1 MKLFKTLYIIAFLTI
16 SLAPLLAMP
25 FYQNN
30 SSENRV
36 LAKMPQ
42 VVENGTIN
50 NRYFSSLD
58 QYFSDNFAG
67 RLGMVQLNELLYI
80 SVLKQAANE
89 KVVYGRDSWL
99 YFHETISDYVGQTQL
114 SDSDIQRLVTV
125 LTLQSQY
132 LQQQGIPFVFTVA
145 PNKNTIY
152 PEYMPERY
160 YRSSKPTVL
169 ERLTGALKNSGV
181 IYSDITA
188 ALASAKSKER
198 VYHKTDTHWN
208 DLGARVGFNRLMADI
223 KTVLPAFSYDDFSR
237 AEAEETTAPGD
248 LKKMLFPMAKEAD
261 EGRTSLRIEKKHSPQ
276 TPYKSVEDPQI
287 TTTSQVNGRRIMMFR
302 DSFGN
307 AIIPFVSDN
316 FGYAYYSREYPVNLT
331 GLDTHNPDVVVYEIV
346 QRNIPKL
353 LERAPIMPALPREF
367 AIPSASNA
375 GGRLYTRKKGDYIHI
390 YGYLEDESGDSYRSY
405 VTLKNRKVYE
415 AFPIL
420 ESGLSPDLPQSG
432 KAAGFSLYL
441 KSQEYSPG
449 ITVTLDFSDR
459 AKVHRFQ
466 ETGGI

>member
-152 PEYMPERY
+152 PEYMP
-160 YRSSKPTVL
+160 
-169 ERLTGALKNSGV
+169 A
-181 IYSDITA
+181 
-188 ALASAKSKER
+188 
-198 VYHKTDTHWN
+198 H
-208 DLGARVGFNRLMADI
+208 
-223 KTVLPAFSYDDFSR
+223 
-237 AEAEETTAPGD
+237 
-248 LKKMLFPMAKEAD
+248 
-261 EGRTSLRIEKKHSPQ
+261 
-276 TPYKSVEDPQI
+276 
-287 TTTSQVNGRRIMMFR
+287 
-302 DSFGN
+302 
-307 AIIPFVSDN
+307 
-316 FGYAYYSREYPVNLT
+316 
-331 GLDTHNPDVVVYEIV
+331 
-346 QRNIPKL
+346 
-353 LERAPIMPALPREF
+353 
-367 AIPSASNA
+367 
-375 GGRLYTRKKGDYIHI
+375 
-390 YGYLEDESGDSYRSY
+390 
-405 VTLKNRKVYE
+405 
-415 AFPIL
+415 
-420 ESGLSPDLPQSG
+420 
-432 KAAGFSLYL
+432 
-441 KSQEYSPG
+441 
-449 ITVTLDFSDR
+449 
-459 AKVHRFQ
+459 
-466 ETGGI
+466 